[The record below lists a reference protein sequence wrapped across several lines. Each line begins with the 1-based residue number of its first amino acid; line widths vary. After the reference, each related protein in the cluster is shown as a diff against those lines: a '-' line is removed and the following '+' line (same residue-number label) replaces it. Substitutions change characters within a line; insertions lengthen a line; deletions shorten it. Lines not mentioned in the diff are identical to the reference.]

1 MDSDA
6 AQRRAWLGR
15 YGCMDRQGRK
25 SGGAE
30 PSRPYR
36 RVGVPRAT
44 STRCAR
50 SVEARARRPISPDRV
65 RGGRAPLDI
74 RSCETKLSKDKL
86 FYGPRIESTLLTLR
100 RRGRV
105 LPPGRVAAARGHL
118 ETWRRAVVLRVA
130 CDCARQRDRTADL
143 VTSRFRRLSTPRRY
157 TCRTVI
163 NPSHCDMI
171 SGTHKAKPL
180 ADRPGLYT
188 AMRVFYEQRGVVR
201 QPTIMHMRMQ
211 SATKAI
217 VVTNHA
223 IVWVH
228 ELRLHE
234 LRLLAMVPWC
244 ARAGAW
250 SWP

>member
-1 MDSDA
+1 MHPA
-6 AQRRAWLGR
+6 NPAPPRA
-15 YGCMDRQGRK
+15 
-25 SGGAE
+25 
-30 PSRPYR
+30 
-36 RVGVPRAT
+36 RVGV
-44 STRCAR
+44 
-50 SVEARARRPISPDRV
+50 RV
-65 RGGRAPLDI
+65 P
-74 RSCETKLSKDKL
+74 
-86 FYGPRIESTLLTLR
+86 R
-100 RRGRV
+100 RRVARV
-105 LPPGRVAAARGHL
+105 DGG
-118 ETWRRAVVLRVA
+118 RRAVRVA

-201 QPTIMHMRMQ
+201 PCSRQPTIMHMRMQ